1 MGQQDTRSTTGERA
15 APCLQTLGSVNT
27 LASGA
32 GKRSTGR
39 MEAGARG
46 RDGDFKRR
54 DRQWSRVCWEAGRQ
68 RTSVRHSCEQVVRVR
83 SAGGLQDL
91 CAPGPLVR
99 WAVSLCSLRVP
110 DACGCC
116 GCCCF
121 SNFLQLL
128 NFAGFS
134 ADSAHHVRRL
144 HSSTYA
150 QYVHRIASHTKSTYR
165 GFVPSGT
172 GGGGA
177 PELTGVARISCLLG
191 GGGGGAFLR
200 PGASGSPWDIVRLG
214 CCGGGG
220 PWSAGD
226 F

>member
-1 MGQQDTRSTTGERA
+1 
-15 APCLQTLGSVNT
+15 
-27 LASGA
+27 
-32 GKRSTGR
+32 
-39 MEAGARG
+39 
-46 RDGDFKRR
+46 
-54 DRQWSRVCWEAGRQ
+54 
-68 RTSVRHSCEQVVRVR
+68 
-83 SAGGLQDL
+83 
-91 CAPGPLVR
+91 
-99 WAVSLCSLRVP
+99 
-110 DACGCC
+110 
-116 GCCCF
+116 
-121 SNFLQLL
+121 
-128 NFAGFS
+128 
-134 ADSAHHVRRL
+134 VRRL

-165 GFVPSGT
+165 GFDPSGT

-226 F
+226 FWSSMKLLIRREIPYFSLIPLTFCFPAST